1 MGKPWP
7 GESLALMQAI
17 PSPWKR
23 AVTMSMT
30 LNITNADSFRNRV
43 ASVLDALSKQG
54 VSADAVH
61 AEFVSACA
69 DTTSAEAAWDR
80 LRELDNPTA
89 AELGLYAKVLRVN
102 TTWLLTGDV
111 RFINPSLMA
120 STCLCPTVPE
130 KYHFVHYGATEP
142 GSMYEYNPDCLVH
155 GTTVSPELLERSA
168 LMDLILGRKLPKP
181 AIDLSASAP
190 RGSGLSV
197 LLKSG
202 AAQSG
207 VSQ

>member
-7 GESLALMQAI
+7 GEPLALMQAI

-23 AVTMSMT
+23 AVTMSLT
-30 LNITNADSFRNRV
+30 LNITNADTFRSRV
-43 ASVLDALSKQG
+43 AAVLEALSKQG
-54 VSADAVH
+54 VSADAIH
-61 AEFVSACA
+61 AEFVGACA
-69 DTTSAEAAWDR
+69 GTASAEAAWNR
-80 LRELDNPTA
+80 LHELDNPTA

-111 RFINPSLMA
+111 RFINPALMA
-120 STCLCPTVPE
+120 GTCLCPMVPE

-155 GTTVSPELLERSA
+155 GTAVSPELLERSA

-181 AIDLSASAP
+181 AIDLSVPAP

-197 LLKSG
+197 LWNSG
-202 AAQSG
+202 SSKSG